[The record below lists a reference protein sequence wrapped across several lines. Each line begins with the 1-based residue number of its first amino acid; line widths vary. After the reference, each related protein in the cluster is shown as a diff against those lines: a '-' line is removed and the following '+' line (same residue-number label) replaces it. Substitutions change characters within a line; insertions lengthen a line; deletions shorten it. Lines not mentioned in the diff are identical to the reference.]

1 MASRLK
7 KLKERHQEIKR
18 LTAAGRT
25 TAEVAELLDMH
36 PESVRQIRRSPVFV
50 RELGIHER
58 GIDEKIAERVAERI
72 VDDPVLKALQGSK
85 VRAVNKVIDLMDG
98 AESQKLQSDNA
109 WEILNR
115 TGYRPK
121 EEGAGAATQ
130 IIIPVNQMLVLNQAL
145 EEVEG

>member
-1 MASRLK
+1 MGQGWKS
-7 KLKERHQEIKR
+7 KR
-18 LTAAGRT
+18 I
-25 TAEVAELLDMH
+25 AELLDMH

-121 EEGAGAATQ
+121 EEGAGVATQ

-145 EEVEG
+145 AEVEG